1 MPYAQR
7 LVAEGRARGL
17 GDDDL
22 VATATALTA
31 ESIAQA
37 YGRFVFPR
45 GPIHRVILGG
55 GGVRN
60 STLVAMLTAALARE
74 AAQHGQPAPV
84 VERHADHGLPDEGG
98 RRSRGP
104 SWPTRG
110 STAGRPTCRR

>member
-1 MPYAQR
+1 MAYAQR
-7 LVAEGRARGL
+7 LVAEGRAGGL
-17 GDDDL
+17 GAAHL
-22 VATATALTA
+22 GASGTGQTA

-84 VERHADHGLPDEGG
+84 VERHADHGLPDEAREAITWAILADEGI
-98 RRSRGP
+98 
-104 SWPTRG
+104 
-110 STAGRPTCRR
+110 